1 MKQEEMSDICTIL
14 VEGQDGRAEVMDQVR
29 KQHKPVVIVVP
40 EYASQVFQS
49 PEDFQDLRRVKREC
63 GIPITLVLPGHER
76 MRNWARRQGF
86 TVYAS
91 SETCARMLARRDR
104 FNALRGI
111 SSPHFASES
120 RSGSQNLERF
130 TFPLLSE
137 QDDDEEDDALWSWE
151 TEEPPDEEDMPGA
164 SSSRSAAP
172 EGIEQFGTAWRIT
185 GNGWEMAWPAGERT
199 TDGMVSLA
207 RQEQI
212 ANGKTPTREVS
223 TLPLDLT
230 QFVPS
235 IQTGAVDRGEETPA
249 ANSYQETPDLY
260 QKGFI
265 GKAPAPKTP
274 TRGVS
279 TSRGADQRSPLVG
292 VFGAGS
298 GFPGANAPTTEPLY
312 EHWTDQREKVVPR
325 EAIRSHTLVLVLTVL
340 LILGLL
346 GGIGFGYVLSL
357 LHAGLGA
364 MPWMAHL
371 SFL

>member
-1 MKQEEMSDICTIL
+1 MKQEEMSDMCTIL
-14 VEGQDGRAEVMDQVR
+14 VEGQDGRGEVMDQVR

-40 EYASQVFQS
+40 EYASQVFQR

-104 FNALRGI
+104 LNALRGI
-111 SSPHFASES
+111 SSPPFENL
-120 RSGSQNLERF
+120 GSQNLGRF

-151 TEEPPDEEDMPGA
+151 TEEPPDEEDLPGA

-172 EGIEQFGTAWRIT
+172 EGIEQLGTAWRIT

-199 TDGMVSLA
+199 TDGIVSLA

-212 ANGKTPTREVS
+212 AQYDEPAM
-223 TLPLDLT
+223 PLDLT
-230 QFVPS
+230 QLVPS
-235 IQTGAVDRGEETPA
+235 IQTGAVDRGEGTPA
-249 ANSYQETPDLY
+249 SQPVDQGEHAIWGDQSQGDHRGRPYNDTAWSFPRGRSGAQET
-260 QKGFI
+260 
-265 GKAPAPKTP
+265 
-274 TRGVS
+274 
-279 TSRGADQRSPLVG
+279 
-292 VFGAGS
+292 
-298 GFPGANAPTTEPLY
+298 TTEPLY
-312 EHWTDQREKVVPR
+312 EHWTDQHEKVVPH
-325 EAIRSHTLVLVLTVL
+325 EATRGHTLVLVLTIL

-364 MPWMAHL
+364 LPWMAHL

>member
-1 MKQEEMSDICTIL
+1 MKQEEMSDMCTIL
-14 VEGQDGRAEVMDQVR
+14 VEGQDRRAEVMDQVR

-40 EYASQVFQS
+40 EYASQVFQC
-49 PEDFQDLRRVKREC
+49 PEDFQDLKRVKREC

-76 MRNWARRQGF
+76 TRNWARRQGF

-104 FNALRGI
+104 LNALRGI
-111 SSPHFASES
+111 SSPHFE
-120 RSGSQNLERF
+120 SGSQNLGRF

-199 TDGMVSLA
+199 TDGIVSLA
-207 RQEQI
+207 RQAQVAQYDE
-212 ANGKTPTREVS
+212 PVM
-223 TLPLDLT
+223 PLDLT
-230 QFVPS
+230 QLVPS
-235 IQTGAVDRGEETPA
+235 IQTGAVDRGEGTP
-249 ANSYQETPDLY
+249 
-260 QKGFI
+260 
-265 GKAPAPKTP
+265 
-274 TRGVS
+274 VS
-279 TSRGADQRSPLVG
+279 QSDHVIPGDQTQGDPCGRPYNDTGAWSSIVG
-292 VFGAGS
+292 AILCG
-298 GFPGANAPTTEPLY
+298 PPTEPLY
-312 EHWTDQREKVVPR
+312 ERWTDQREKVVPHESTR
-325 EAIRSHTLVLVLTVL
+325 GHTLVLVLTIL

-364 MPWMAHL
+364 LPWMAHL